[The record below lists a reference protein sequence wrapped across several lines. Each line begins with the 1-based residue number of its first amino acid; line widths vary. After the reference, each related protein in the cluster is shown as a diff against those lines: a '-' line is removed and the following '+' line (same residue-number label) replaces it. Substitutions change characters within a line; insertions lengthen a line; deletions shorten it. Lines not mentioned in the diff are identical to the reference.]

1 MAETNDLNPYI
12 GVDFLETFRVVKVL
26 IQGRYDA
33 DMWVETFK
41 IVYTTANGT
50 KEVYTNK
57 DGVSVSFT
65 SALTTY
71 QGYIRLARDS
81 HSL

>member
-1 MAETNDLNPYI
+1 M
-12 GVDFLETFRVVKVL
+12 GVDFLQPFRVTKLL

-41 IVYTTANGT
+41 IVYTSANGS

-57 DGVSVSFT
+57 DGISVST
-65 SALTTY
+65 SVW
-71 QGYIRLARDS
+71 
-81 HSL
+81 